1 MENPKKLKVAV
12 IALSIVLGGALC
24 ALAWA
29 LWQNHWW
36 RISVDELANEAGIS
50 WAMRSFRRGQLT
62 LWESNPTNDSPRFSG
77 RRDGP
82 FDIWL
87 DDYHDGPAPWH
98 YAERKKLDA
107 HNKQMRYMY
116 DHPERFTPGK
126 DEQALPQ
133 RGGAANRSQ
142 PTRSGTNQTSA
153 AAGSDR

>member
-77 RRDGP
+77 LMIITMGRHRGTMLSGKNWTRTTSRCGTCTTILSALRPGRTSKRCPNEAVQRIGASRLAQVQIKHQRR
-82 FDIWL
+82 L
-87 DDYHDGPAPWH
+87 API
-98 YAERKKLDA
+98 ADLSVR
-107 HNKQMRYMY
+107 
-116 DHPERFTPGK
+116 
-126 DEQALPQ
+126 ALL
-133 RGGAANRSQ
+133 
-142 PTRSGTNQTSA
+142 
-153 AAGSDR
+153 